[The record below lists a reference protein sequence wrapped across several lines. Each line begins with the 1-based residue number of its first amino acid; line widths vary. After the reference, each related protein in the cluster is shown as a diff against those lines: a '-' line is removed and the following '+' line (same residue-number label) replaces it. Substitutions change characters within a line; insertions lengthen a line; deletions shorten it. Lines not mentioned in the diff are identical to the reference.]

1 MASAGRKPG
10 GAKTGGR
17 KKGTPNK
24 LASDVKAMI
33 LSALDKAGGAN
44 YLLEQAQK
52 NPAAFM
58 TLVGKVLPT
67 QIANADGSNLSPTT
81 IVIAPVAASGVRAE
95 G

>member
-24 LASDVKAMI
+24 LTADVKAMI
-33 LSALDKAGGAN
+33 LAALDKAGGVE
-44 YLLEQAQK
+44 YLVLQARES
-52 NPAAFM
+52 PAAFM

-67 QIANADGSNLSPTT
+67 QLANADGSNIAPAT
-81 IVIAPVAASGVRAE
+81 IIIAPVPAYGDDE
-95 G
+95 P